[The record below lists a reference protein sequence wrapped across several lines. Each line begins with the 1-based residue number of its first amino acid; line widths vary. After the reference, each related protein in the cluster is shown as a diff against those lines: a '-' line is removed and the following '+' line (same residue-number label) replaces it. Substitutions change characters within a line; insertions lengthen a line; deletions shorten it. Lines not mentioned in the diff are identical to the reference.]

1 MSLLSCVVNKKNS
14 HLLIN
19 VHDIYGLPP
28 YAPQLQVVVHDTV
41 AETEKSYFLSVDHA
55 VFIDCLSYTKLL
67 AYVKKHGSFEPIM
80 IPPTVNTDNEP
91 LPELD
96 KKSNGHVVDSVGE
109 ASLASDLSEQA
120 NNAPSDFVACESG
133 VNPPPVA
140 VSSYPAASDTPY
152 KNMQSQRLG
161 AAL

>member
-1 MSLLSCVVNKKNS
+1 MNNKFS
-14 HLLIN
+14 
-19 VHDIYGLPP
+19 
-28 YAPQLQVVVHDTV
+28 Q
-41 AETEKSYFLSVDHA
+41 
-55 VFIDCLSYTKLL
+55 
-67 AYVKKHGSFEPIM
+67 
-80 IPPTVNTDNEP
+80 IPPAVNTDNEP
-91 LPELD
+91 LSELD

>member
-1 MSLLSCVVNKKNS
+1 MQDYINKKPKPK
-14 HLLIN
+14 
-19 VHDIYGLPP
+19 IYKCWDCSAILENPNIP
-28 YAPQLQVVVHDTV
+28 YCLKCS
-41 AETEKSYFLSVDHA
+41 EKHESNILN
-55 VFIDCLSYTKLL
+55 
-67 AYVKKHGSFEPIM
+67 
-80 IPPTVNTDNEP
+80 NT
-91 LPELD
+91 
-96 KKSNGHVVDSVGE
+96 
-109 ASLASDLSEQA
+109 LASDLSEQA

>member
-1 MSLLSCVVNKKNS
+1 MHKSINFISAKKQRLEVISTNSCLIVRHEHDSVIDEYKLVNCDDYRNKLTAYKSIAHVVKFSQANQ
-14 HLLIN
+14 IT
-19 VHDIYGLPP
+19 PTTTT
-28 YAPQLQVVVHDTV
+28 DT
-41 AETEKSYFLSVDHA
+41 KSEIAKGESV
-55 VFIDCLSYTKLL
+55 
-67 AYVKKHGSFEPIM
+67 G
-80 IPPTVNTDNEP
+80 
-91 LPELD
+91 
-96 KKSNGHVVDSVGE
+96 VVDSVGV
-109 ASLASDLSEQA
+109 APLASDLSEQA